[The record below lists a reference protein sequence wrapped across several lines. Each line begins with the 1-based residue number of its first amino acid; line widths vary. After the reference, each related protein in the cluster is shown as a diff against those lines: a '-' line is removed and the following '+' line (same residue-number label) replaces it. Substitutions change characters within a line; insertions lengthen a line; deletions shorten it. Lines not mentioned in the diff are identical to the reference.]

1 MSNDNMTN
9 PDQRRS
15 VAACLVQGVYILER
29 DRQENHQASEAL
41 APPWWNFFQFD
52 LHSQL
57 IDDVDSCIFGAIYKS
72 KHPPSQ
78 HTPFYGIAFRGTL
91 IKGNVFSHDLELDIH
106 IIKNGLHLNIKIRY
120 HYASG

>member
-1 MSNDNMTN
+1 MSNDNRTN
-9 PDQRRS
+9 PDHRRS

-29 DRQENHQASEAL
+29 DRQENRQASKAL
-41 APPWWNFFQFD
+41 VPPWWNFFRFD

-78 HTPFYGIAFRGTL
+78 NTL
-91 IKGNVFSHDLELDIH
+91 SYVYRFPWHVNQRQRFLT
-106 IIKNGLHLNIKIRY
+106 
-120 HYASG
+120 

>member
-1 MSNDNMTN
+1 MRAKKRTN
-9 PDQRRS
+9 PDHRRS

-29 DRQENHQASEAL
+29 DHQENRQASEAL

-57 IDDVDSCIFGAIYKS
+57 KDDADSCIFGAIYKS

-78 HTPFYGIAFRGTL
+78 HTLSYVYRFPWHVNQRQRVLT
-91 IKGNVFSHDLELDIH
+91 
-106 IIKNGLHLNIKIRY
+106 
-120 HYASG
+120 